1 MNRDLESMRRTSTGD
16 TLDEATAGDD
26 PFALLERWLE
36 DAARGEDPE
45 PNAMVLA
52 TVDAE
57 GTPSARVVLLKGY
70 DQRGLAFYTNLESRK
85 GRAAA
90 EDSRA
95 SVVFFWQPLHRQVR
109 VEGYLERVSD
119 EESDAYFATRPR
131 DSQLGAWASPQS
143 DVLKDR
149 AQLETALDDTTARFG
164 DGPIPRPAFWG
175 GLRLV
180 PERFEFWQGRQ
191 SRLHDRLAYAGA
203 AGAWSRTRLA
213 P

>member
-16 TLDEATAGDD
+16 TLDEASAGDD
-26 PFALLERWLE
+26 PFQLLTRWIA
-36 DAARGEDPE
+36 DAAAGEDPE

-52 TVDAE
+52 TVDAK
-57 GTPSARVVLLKGY
+57 GTPTARVVLLKGF
-70 DQRGLAFYTNLESRK
+70 DERGLAFYTNLESRK

-95 SVVFFWQPLHRQVR
+95 SIVFFWQPLHRQVR
-109 VEGYLERVSD
+109 VEGHLVRVSD

-143 DVLKDR
+143 EVLTDR
-149 AQLETALDDTTARFG
+149 AQLEAALAEVTTRFG
-164 DGPIPRPAFWG
+164 TGPIPRPPFWG

-180 PERFEFWQGRQ
+180 PESFEFWQGRTN
-191 SRLHDRLAYAGA
+191 RLHDRLAYAGA
-203 AGAWSRTRLA
+203 AGAWTRTRLA